1 MINGRSYKVNNV
13 DEYREYGWRL
23 VVINGEI
30 FMSVSE
36 MYRGENCNGVY
47 VGASDFLKF

>member
-1 MINGRSYKVNNV
+1 MMMSIRNMG
-13 DEYREYGWRL
+13 EWL

-30 FMSVSE
+30 SMSVSE

-47 VGASDFLKF
+47 VGASHFFKF